1 MLNRRKYVE
10 SLFATFA
17 IRISTPIGD
26 ARNPITG
33 ATHLVARI

>member
-17 IRISTPIGD
+17 IPELMQHPDTQM
-26 ARNPITG
+26 AG
-33 ATHLVARI
+33 AAKDFDSNR